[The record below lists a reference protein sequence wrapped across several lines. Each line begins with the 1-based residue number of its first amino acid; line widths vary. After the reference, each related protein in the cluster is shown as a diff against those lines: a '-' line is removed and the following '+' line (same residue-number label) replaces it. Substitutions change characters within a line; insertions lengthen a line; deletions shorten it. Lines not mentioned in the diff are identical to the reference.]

1 MRLLDAVCGMPW
13 LIQEP
18 WLRTIIEIV
27 SRENESVEA
36 VEARLGRKLDNTRN
50 VTMRDGVAV
59 IPVTGPIF
67 RYANLFTEVSGATST
82 QALATDIQ
90 TAIDNGN
97 VRSIVLAIDSPG
109 GEANGIHELSE
120 LIYSAR
126 AKKPVVAYVG
136 GMAASAGYWIASAA
150 DEIVIDATAMLGSI
164 GVVYAFRD
172 PGGKGAKD
180 IEIVSTQSPKKRLD
194 VDTEAGRSQYQK
206 YADELASIF
215 VSRVARNRQV
225 SEDAVINNFGEG
237 ALRTGSDAVSAG
249 MADRI
254 GSFESLISEMKTRA
268 TNPQR
273 AAMASMEVSMNEQ
286 TLLQKI
292 KALVMGEP
300 AATAAVPTPETVDA
314 AALAEENEK
323 LKAALAEREAA
334 DAVAR
339 AEERTRR
346 INAEVDAFMAAH
358 GNRMGAELRV
368 STEAAYR
375 TAKESDNET
384 LAAHIE
390 AMAKATPVVG
400 TDARVNAG
408 GAEAEAAIA
417 AAAGD
422 DESSDQRPGA
432 ALDRKVIAALSARG
446 ISAKSANYHAEYA
459 KEALALIKQSN

>member
-120 LIYSAR
+120 LIYAAR

-225 SEDAVINNFGEG
+225 SEEAVINNFGEG

-300 AATAAVPTPETVDA
+300 AATAAVPTPEAVDA

-346 INAEVDAFMAAH
+346 IAAEVVAFEQSLPAMGLEAREKFVAKFRAALDRGDDAAA
-358 GNRMGAELRV
+358 ADVKDL
-368 STEAAYR
+368 SLSYP
-375 TAKESDNET
+375 
-384 LAAHIE
+384 
-390 AMAKATPVVG
+390 PVGV
-400 TDARVNAG
+400 DARVNAG